1 METINRLGAFAT
13 GFLAGAACMFAFDP
27 VRGRSRRKKV
37 SDKLVHAEHEALA
50 AFEAAAHDFAHRSH
64 GTVAELKAR
73 LRGEQPID
81 DVLVERVRAQLG
93 RLCSH
98 PRAIEV
104 AALGDGRIRLSGP
117 VLAREAE
124 PLLLRV
130 RYIRGVHGVE
140 DALERHEQADLSSL
154 QGGQPAGFHI
164 GRRSRSPAWRCV
176 IGLGL
181 AAAAVPLARRAIA

>member
-1 METINRLGAFAT
+1 METINRWGAFAT

-64 GTVAELKAR
+64 GAVAELKAR

-104 AALGDGRIRLSGP
+104 ASLGDGRIRLSGP
-117 VLAREAE
+117 VLEREADA
-124 PLLLRV
+124 LLRRV
-130 RYIRGVHGVE
+130 RLIRGVHGVV

-154 QGGQPAGFHI
+154 QGGQRGGFYI
-164 GRRSRSPAWRCV
+164 GRRTRSPAWRFV